1 MSGATRSAI
10 YQSCVKIQQR
20 TRGGIL
26 NLKRGNLIRRVSD
39 PTRKISPVLLAT
51 VLLLLSG
58 CALTTG
64 HVNLAYQPTTQTT
77 NLAAPNSPRVMVT
90 VADKRPTQVVGQKIN
105 GFGMKTAD
113 IVSDTD
119 VPGTLKSAFQTELNS
134 RGFTEGAGGN
144 VVSVSLSNFES
155 QFTWGFFSGD
165 ATGTIGMQVT
175 VRHPD
180 GSVAYNKYIVGQ
192 SKDWIEISGE
202 GNAEHVLNAA
212 MQNGVSEVF
221 SESAFIDSLKKTELQ
236 DAKSGIARGPIP

>member
-1 MSGATRSAI
+1 
-10 YQSCVKIQQR
+10 
-20 TRGGIL
+20 
-26 NLKRGNLIRRVSD
+26 LKRVDLVRRVSD
-39 PTRKISPVLLAT
+39 PIRNTTPVLLAL

-64 HVNLAYQPTTQTT
+64 HVNLAYRPTTQTT
-77 NLAAPNSPRVMVT
+77 NLATSNSPRVMVT

-113 IVSDTD
+113 IVSDSD

-134 RGFTEGAGGN
+134 RGFSEGAGGN

-155 QFTWGFFSGD
+155 QFAWGFFSGD

-180 GSVAYNKYIVGQ
+180 GSVAYDKYITGQ

-212 MQNGVSEVF
+212 MQDGVTKVF
-221 SESAFIDSLKKTELQ
+221 SESTFLDSLKKT
-236 DAKSGIARGPIP
+236 